1 MYTMEE
7 MNNWNYATAWDFF
20 NKNAV
25 RQYIPES
32 QTYVQSL
39 KIGKTIDIRDDSE
52 AREKILQ
59 SLKSKSLILMDGS
72 SLNGK
77 STFAKR
83 LARMIEAEV
92 VDIDMLCIE
101 WLEKERQGKSRIEV
115 LKIAYKLDELTDL
128 YLLNNLENIVKE
140 KSTKS
145 VILVG
150 AYLEVIYRSIIAKTL
165 GKYFDQVV
173 SLYCCAK
180 RMRDLKFF
188 MQKRD
193 EQFRSATNPIMEMK
207 IIEDYK
213 YAKRLLASDG
223 IALGIGM
230 DASFIADISVINMFE

>member
-7 MNNWNYATAWDFF
+7 MNNWDYATALEFF

-25 RQYIPES
+25 GQYIPET
-32 QTYVQSL
+32 QMYVESL
-39 KIGKTIDIRDDSE
+39 KKCKTIDIRNDAD

-83 LARMIEAEV
+83 LARMIDAEV

-115 LKIAYKLDELTDL
+115 LEIAYKLNELTDL
-128 YLLNNLENIVKE
+128 YLLNNLENIIKE

-180 RMRDLKFF
+180 RMIDLKFF
-188 MQKRD
+188 MRKRD
-193 EQFRSATNPIMEMK
+193 EEFGSATNPIMETK

-230 DASFIADISVINMFE
+230 AASFIADITTINMFE